1 MTLVLLFHRGQQ
13 KALLNGV
20 KSVSEYKVVAY
31 NNVMAKWNCTMH
43 MYRGIRFMD
52 VNYFMFV

>member
-1 MTLVLLFHRGQQ
+1 MIIILLFHRGL

-20 KSVSEYKVVAY
+20 QPVPEYKVMAY
-31 NNVMAKWNCTMH
+31 NNVMAKWNCAMP